1 MNQDT
6 LMGIKEVAAYL
17 KINQATAYHWA
28 QAGRL
33 PGIKMGRIWRFRKDD
48 IDAWLDENMR
58 KPPPP
63 SVTLEGVDSSS
74 HPKPQSDTAPN
85 PGMR

>member
-1 MNQDT
+1 MSTDT

-33 PGIKMGRIWRFRKDD
+33 PGIKIGRIWRFRKQD
-48 IDAWLDENMR
+48 IDAWLDRSMR
-58 KPPPP
+58 MPP
-63 SVTLEGVDSSS
+63 SLPVVLEGEDSGGL
-74 HPKPQSDTAPN
+74 PKTAK
-85 PGMR
+85 

>member
-1 MNQDT
+1 MSIDT

-33 PGIKMGRIWRFRKDD
+33 PGIKIGRIWRFRRED
-48 IDAWLDENMR
+48 IDLWLDANMHNAT
-58 KPPPP
+58 
-63 SVTLEGVDSSS
+63 SVLGMPRDEA
-74 HPKPQSDTAPN
+74 AP
-85 PGMR
+85 GR

>member
-1 MNQDT
+1 MSTET

-33 PGIKMGRIWRFRKDD
+33 PGIKIGRIWRFRRED
-48 IDAWLDENMR
+48 IDTWLDESMHR
-58 KPPPP
+58 PRPA
-63 SVTLEGVDSSS
+63 SGSVDSLEAGHSD
-74 HPKPQSDTAPN
+74 KP
-85 PGMR
+85 

>member
-1 MNQDT
+1 MNEDT

-33 PGIKMGRIWRFRKDD
+33 PGIKIGRIWRFRKADVD
-48 IDAWLDENMR
+48 TWLDENMR
-58 KPPPP
+58 KARPP
-63 SVTLEGVDSSS
+63 LDAQIGVDATNRRGLTGR
-74 HPKPQSDTAPN
+74 DNA
-85 PGMR
+85 

>member
-1 MNQDT
+1 
-6 LMGIKEVAAYL
+6 MGIKEVAAYL

-33 PGIKMGRIWRFRKDD
+33 PGIKIGRIWRFRRED

-58 KPPPP
+58 KPLPLSGAPE
-63 SVTLEGVDSSS
+63 SEDSSS
-74 HPKPQSDTAPN
+74 RPKPQSDTTPN